1 MDEVCLLFSEVAI
14 AFSYSSPNTLKTL
27 LLSLFPKAVGHL
39 SMTGPSLTLLSVTA
53 VF

>member
-1 MDEVCLLFSEVAI
+1 MDEVCLLFREVAI

-27 LLSLFPKAVGHL
+27 LSLFPKAVGHL
-39 SMTGPSLTLLSVTA
+39 SMTSPSLTLLSVTA